1 MPALFD
7 SDQTNNLRLMYWVV
21 SLEAA
26 NGDLNA
32 AIWIYRLMRLMYGDA
47 PAACYLKLGLRRII
61 APQCKTQLGRQIL
74 GSDRYVDDVLSE
86 DNNAQDLIL
95 AMEETLE
102 RNGSTIKKIISN
114 GLSYHA
120 KQIPAKKTTPPKK
133 NHFYI

>member
-74 GSDRYVDDVLSE
+74 SSDRYVDDVLSE
-86 DNNAQDLIL
+86 VLIY
-95 AMEETLE
+95 
-102 RNGSTIKKIISN
+102 GYIII
-114 GLSYHA
+114 
-120 KQIPAKKTTPPKK
+120 IPAAHFKMLKTL
-133 NHFYI
+133 HFDQP